1 MIIAQVRMVGREG
14 FGCGGRTTIR
24 DHWVSCGAFA
34 VAGYAAGGNRDGGA
48 AVPLYGYGGPAG
60 EIGGNGVGTAK
71 IFLSG
76 L

>member
-1 MIIAQVRMVGREG
+1 MMAQGWMAGREG
-14 FGCGGRTTIR
+14 LGCGGRTTIG
-24 DHWVSCGAFA
+24 DHRGSCGSF
-34 VAGYAAGGNRDGGA
+34 VVTGYAAGGNRDGG
-48 AVPLYGYGGPAG
+48 VTLSVHGHGSSIR